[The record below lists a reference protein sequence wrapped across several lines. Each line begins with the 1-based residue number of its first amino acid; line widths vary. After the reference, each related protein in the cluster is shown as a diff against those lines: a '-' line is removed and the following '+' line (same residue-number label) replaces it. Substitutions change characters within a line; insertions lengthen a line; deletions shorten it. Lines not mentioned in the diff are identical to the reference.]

1 MDGTGD
7 HENFF
12 NRDQTQIDVLIGSE
26 IKRCTKM
33 GQRIR
38 EVSEHNSWPNP
49 IDDDITVLYSKLT
62 DAGLNSYTDG
72 SLDDIKHE
80 NDTMVTYFNAVK
92 PEYGYPYL
100 SFFLLIQIFRVHC
113 FKNLIW
119 EETDNGEC
127 INLEVSYLV
136 GDWL

>member
-33 GQRIR
+33 AQRIR
-38 EVSEHNSWPNP
+38 EVSEHNFWPNP

-72 SLDDIKHE
+72 SLDEIKHE

-92 PEYGYPYL
+92 PEYGYPYII
-100 SFFLLIQIFRVHC
+100 SFFLSIQIFRVHC
-113 FKNLIW
+113 FKNLTW
-119 EETDNGEC
+119 EGTNNGDC

-136 GDWL
+136 GD